1 MKRKQNL
8 CFIITVALC
17 GIIMIV
23 LCQPGVLARIRDLQ
37 QSVLLSAMEGQSDP
51 ANPEDTTNPAN
62 PEDPTNPANPEEPS
76 QPANPEDI
84 TLEIFDGDS
93 MDVYVSTGKKT
104 FFRFVAPRSGNFV
117 LYSTGDDDTCG
128 YLYASDARTELAWND
143 DYNGF
148 NFYLE
153 YDFTE
158 GETYFFAVEFYGG
171 WNSGTISVTLE
182 HEHLWDSRVITEA
195 TCSAPG
201 EMEDVCLICGR
212 TERYSYYVEH
222 AWDEGEVLQE
232 ATCTLQRIVKYT
244 CTVCGEAFY
253 EFGDALGHRWS
264 ECELVRAESCEE
276 EGQVRL
282 TCAICGETLTQ
293 SIPKKMHT
301 DADGDG
307 VCEACSG
314 TYSIVSSGQC
324 GDNAFWTLDAYGRL
338 VITGE
343 GMIWDSVDHTPFLG
357 LTASEVRSVVIEP
370 GITGI
375 GYWAFGWFSSVTEIV
390 LPPTITTVSLSGCT
404 SLREITIPETATY
417 IYIEDCA
424 IERIHFTGTL
434 EQWHRI
440 HYYDYQYD
448 ISPNVDCNA
457 VSPYHF
463 HTPDGG
469 FITKEPSC
477 TEYGTVLYTCTV
489 CGNTDEEALPPRH
502 TDKNADGVCDL
513 CGADVYA
520 VTDTGKCGPS
530 LTYTLYENGL
540 LEICGTGVMYDY
552 MWDSSTWNNS
562 TSVFDHD
569 TRIRRVVIQNGATRI
584 GDYAFCYCTELQEIS
599 IPESVTGIGMNA
611 FMYCGSIEEI
621 TVPGS
626 VEAIDSYAFEHC
638 SYLKTVH
645 LNSGLQTIGDYAFY
659 DCQKLANIDFP
670 NSLSYIGSDIFLENN
685 LIKSVVLGE
694 NTTYVDY
701 DAFRDSIAAIYIYS
715 VDCELCVTS
724 IAPGTVIYG
733 YAGST
738 AEAYAEENGNPF
750 FLLESREVTGIEIV
764 SLPDRLEQP
773 NGAEPDYTGLT
784 IRAFY
789 ADGTNALLTDSFA
802 VYRDRSTVT
811 VLYYGFTAQ
820 FEIAFVPV
828 QIFEDEDLYLTLRAS
843 DTYGNNFFVKFVPEK
858 NAVYHITNMSSGNYI
873 GFRCT
878 LRLMDETRSET
889 YQSGNAKLTYPLTAG
904 KTYYIRVN
912 TYNSDMIRYLFTV
925 THEHNWAYTYTVREA
940 TCARAG
946 ITESVCSLCGA
957 KTRQSF
963 ARTVHVDGDGDGL
976 CDLCGGAYAYAVE
989 SGVCGD
995 NANWTL
1001 YSDGTLDICGSG
1013 YVWDQMDHWGFW
1025 PTSETPAVTVVAE
1038 PEITRIGY
1046 LALNTL
1052 PMRTLYLSDTVTFFD
1067 MDEFYAGN
1075 LTDIYY
1081 AGSEA
1086 QWAEIDF
1093 GYMAPSGP
1101 DESITVHY
1109 NCDPAPCEHKWDAG
1123 EQTQAPDCEH
1133 FGIVT
1138 YTCEVCGEKKA
1149 EASVP
1154 ALGHD
1159 YIEHEAKAATC
1170 TEPGWN
1176 AYRTCSRCDY
1186 SDYQEIPPTHTDA
1199 DNDGF
1204 CDFCGTHATHKDAN
1218 GDDICDQCGSALD
1231 PRYCKIGENVYYR
1244 IVDGVLWIAGEGAIS
1259 DEWRNYEYGESP
1271 LWSYYYS
1278 VIRIG
1283 RDITYIPNGE
1293 FMRNT
1298 EYTEITVEEGNP
1310 VYHSENNCLIETA
1323 SCTLLIGCENSVIPA
1338 GGSVK
1343 YISGDAFYGSKIQ
1356 TVDIPQGVERIA
1368 DYAFSYCNMLS
1379 SVTVSASVTE
1389 IGNNAFFNCS
1399 NLETITVAEE
1409 NPVYHSQNN
1418 CLIETASGTLLLYCK
1433 NAVIPADG
1441 SVTRIGAGAFGPV
1454 AGTEVDITIPAA
1466 VESIASGAFSYGYY
1480 MNITLR
1486 VLNRDA
1492 EIEENAIPAQAVIY
1506 GYEGSTAEAYALS
1519 HGNTFIVIHEHIWDE
1534 GEVTVS
1540 PTCEEN
1546 GTKLYTC
1553 TECGETYTEELPA
1566 LGHDYIEHE
1575 AKAATCTEIGW
1586 NAYRTC
1592 SRCDYS
1598 DYLEIPPAHT
1608 DADSDGICDIC
1619 GVEMIVSSG
1628 KCGPDLTYTLY
1639 ENGLLVISGTGDMYN
1654 YEDGLDVFSSA
1665 PWGKDIK
1672 SVTIQ
1677 HGATSIGTDAFY
1689 GCKQLTSIVI
1699 PESITSIG
1707 ARAFFECS
1715 SLTAIEIPENV
1726 TSIGG
1731 CAFEDCGNLVSVELP
1746 QGLTQIN
1753 ERTFSGCSG
1762 LTSITIPDGVTSIG
1776 EYAFRSCINLQS
1788 ITIPDSVTDI
1798 GMFAFAACISLT
1810 SVRIP
1815 DTVSTLSASVFLGC
1829 QNLEEVF
1836 LPESLS
1842 TVEVLAFFGCPNLKD
1857 VYYPGSEKDWNK
1869 VTIKSF
1875 NGDLLNANIHY
1886 MKCEHVWNEGSV
1898 TVSADCENS
1907 GIKTYTC
1914 TVCGETYTEEIPA
1927 LGHDYVDHG
1936 GQAATCLADG
1946 WKPYQTCSRCDYTS
1960 YEKIDALGHD
1970 YGEWTQT
1977 TNPTCTEAGVE
1988 TRYCSRCDA
1997 TETRPVEERGHDYI
2011 GVVTEPTCTEDGY
2024 TTYTCS
2030 RCGDSYTADE
2040 TDALGHDYVDHD
2052 GQSAT
2057 CLDDG
2062 WKPYQTCSRCDYTS
2076 YEKIDALGHD
2086 YVDHDGQA
2094 ATCLAEG
2101 WKPYQTCTRC
2111 DYTSYEKIDA
2121 LGHDLIPH
2129 EAKEAT
2135 CTDVGWKAYDT
2146 CSRCDYTTYVEIPA
2160 LTHNWGEWENNT
2172 ATCIAGGTEMRECS
2186 RCHETES
2193 RNTAA
2198 LGHDY
2203 ADHEGQAATCLADGW
2218 KPYQTC
2224 TRCDYTSYE
2233 KIDALGHDYADHEGQ
2248 AATCLADGWKPYQT
2262 CTRCDYT
2269 SYEKIN
2275 ALGHDYVDHGGQTAT
2290 CTEIGWKAYKT
2301 CSRCD
2306 YTTCEE
2312 ISALGH
2318 DYVEH
2323 TAKAATCTEIGWDT
2337 YQTCSRCDYTTY
2349 KEIAALG
2356 HNYVNH
2362 DGQAATC
2369 IAEGWKPY
2377 QTCTRCD
2384 YTSYEEIAVLG
2395 HDYVDHD
2402 AKAATCTGIGWKAY
2416 KTCSRCD
2423 YTSYEELPALGHD
2436 YGDWL
2441 QTQAPS
2447 CTEKGEEKRTCSR
2460 CDAAETRTVDA
2471 LTHRFT
2477 VLRSDAASHWYEC
2490 ANGCGICTEK
2500 EPHSFGAWITD
2511 VEATAE
2517 REGTAHRI
2525 CADCQYTE
2533 TKTLPKEIETY
2544 LFGDVDRDG
2553 LITAADARSALR
2565 KAVGLELYEA
2575 GSYEFFMCDVDFD
2588 GTVTAADARLI
2599 LRAAVNLEDPNTWLE
2614 KYRAMAG
2621 ETMRELSLSV
2631 GDADRS
2637 AGIEP
2642 ADDPLA
2648 LRISPALPQDG
2659 AQTMDEVYKPAT
2671 DVNAD
2676 CEVRKH

>member
-23 LCQPGVLARIRDLQ
+23 LCQPGFSARIRELQ
-37 QSVLLSAMEGQSDP
+37 QTALLRAAEERSYA
-51 ANPEDTTNPAN
+51 AAPEDPTSPAN
-62 PEDPTNPANPEEPS
+62 PEDPTAPANPEDPTAPANPEDPS
-76 QPANPEDI
+76 HPANPEDI

-93 MDVYVSTGKKT
+93 MDVYVSAGKKT

-128 YLYASDARTELAWND
+128 YLYASDARTELAWDD
-143 DYNGF
+143 DYYDC
-148 NFYLE
+148 NFRLE
-153 YDFTE
+153 YDFTG
-158 GETYFFAVEFYGG
+158 GESYFFAVEFYGG

-182 HEHLWDSRVITEA
+182 HEHVWESRVITEA

-212 TERYSYYVEH
+212 TERYSYYVDH

-232 ATCTLQRIVKYT
+232 ASCTLQRIVKFT

-264 ECELVRAESCEE
+264 ECELVCAESCEE

-314 TYSIVSSGQC
+314 TYIIVSSGQC

-375 GYWAFGWFSSVTEIV
+375 GYWAFGWFSSMTEIV
-390 LPPTITTVSLSGCT
+390 LPSTITTVSLSGCT

-469 FITKEPSC
+469 VVTKEPSCAEYGTVLYTCTVCGEAFYEYDNALGHSWDDGVVTKEPSC

-513 CGADVYA
+513 CGAEVYA

-540 LEICGTGVMYDY
+540 LEIRGTGEMYDY
-552 MWDSSTWNNS
+552 NPNPGEGGPWGDSVYSVEFCAGIKSIGSSAFYGCCELKNVVIPEGVMRIGSSAFSGCSSLHSVSLPDTLKQIDSWAFYGCGNLLSVTFPIGLLHIESYAFYGSGLNDVYFGVTREHWMAEGYAGDYALWYAEQHFAHPVSSGVCGDSLTWTLCDNGLLIIDGEGTMYGYEPGEAPWGDRVSYAMIPSDIDAIAEYVLSDCNDLTDVYLDMTREQWLAKDIPDCVFPDSAELHFVECIGSGVCGNHLTWTEYSNGHLVIEGTGPMYDYDPMAGPSTPWDAYVRSVEIRPGASYIGNNAFFDIDS
-562 TSVFDHD
+562 LVSVSLPDSVSAFGLQLFHGCRNLTSV
-569 TRIRRVVIQNGATRI
+569 RIPEGVACLPHGVFWDCCSLTEILIPDSVTDF
-584 GDYAFCYCTELQEIS
+584 GDYAFCDCIGLTSLRIPAGIDHIGYMALSGCSGLESITVAEGNEVYNSVENCVINKAEKTLVAGCKNSVIPADGSVTRIGENAFNDQTEL
-599 IPESVTGIGMNA
+599 TGIVIPHGVTDIEDNA
-611 FMYCGSIEEI
+611 FYGCSSLCSVEIPVTVTNIGYAAFFACNDLTDVYYAGTEEAWENVNIASGNDSLWNAEIHFGTEPGPGQCDHVWDEGIVIEVATCTKTGSIE
-621 TVPGS
+621 
-626 VEAIDSYAFEHC
+626 
-638 SYLKTVH
+638 
-645 LNSGLQTIGDYAFY
+645 
-659 DCQKLANIDFP
+659 
-670 NSLSYIGSDIFLENN
+670 
-685 LIKSVVLGE
+685 
-694 NTTYVDY
+694 
-701 DAFRDSIAAIYIYS
+701 
-715 VDCELCVTS
+715 
-724 IAPGTVIYG
+724 
-733 YAGST
+733 
-738 AEAYAEENGNPF
+738 
-750 FLLESREVTGIEIV
+750 
-764 SLPDRLEQP
+764 
-773 NGAEPDYTGLT
+773 YTC
-784 IRAFY
+784 I
-789 ADGTNALLTDSFA
+789 
-802 VYRDRSTVT
+802 
-811 VLYYGFTAQ
+811 
-820 FEIAFVPV
+820 
-828 QIFEDEDLYLTLRAS
+828 
-843 DTYGNNFFVKFVPEK
+843 
-858 NAVYHITNMSSGNYI
+858 
-873 GFRCT
+873 
-878 LRLMDETRSET
+878 
-889 YQSGNAKLTYPLTAG
+889 
-904 KTYYIRVN
+904 
-912 TYNSDMIRYLFTV
+912 
-925 THEHNWAYTYTVREA
+925 
-940 TCARAG
+940 
-946 ITESVCSLCGA
+946 LCGA
-957 KTRQSF
+957 KKYSVIYQD
-963 ARTVHVDGDGDGL
+963 HVDEDEDYI
-976 CDLCGGAYAYAVE
+976 CDLCGKRLYDFKLGEHVYAKLE
-989 SGVCGD
+989 
-995 NANWTL
+995 
-1001 YSDGTLDICGSG
+1001 
-1013 YVWDQMDHWGFW
+1013 
-1025 PTSETPAVTVVAE
+1025 
-1038 PEITRIGY
+1038 
-1046 LALNTL
+1046 
-1052 PMRTLYLSDTVTFFD
+1052 DTV
-1067 MDEFYAGN
+1067 
-1075 LTDIYY
+1075 LTI
-1081 AGSEA
+1081 
-1086 QWAEIDF
+1086 F
-1093 GYMAPSGP
+1093 GYGP
-1101 DESITVHY
+1101 IDDSWK
-1109 NCDPAPCEHKWDAG
+1109 N
-1123 EQTQAPDCEH
+1123 
-1133 FGIVT
+1133 
-1138 YTCEVCGEKKA
+1138 
-1149 EASVP
+1149 
-1154 ALGHD
+1154 
-1159 YIEHEAKAATC
+1159 IEM
-1170 TEPGWN
+1170 
-1176 AYRTCSRCDY
+1176 
-1186 SDYQEIPPTHTDA
+1186 
-1199 DNDGF
+1199 
-1204 CDFCGTHATHKDAN
+1204 
-1218 GDDICDQCGSALD
+1218 
-1231 PRYCKIGENVYYR
+1231 
-1244 IVDGVLWIAGEGAIS
+1244 
-1259 DEWRNYEYGESP
+1259 GESP

-1323 SCTLLIGCENSVIPA
+1323 SCTLLIGCKNSVIPA
-1338 GGSVK
+1338 DGSVK
-1343 YISGDAFYGSKIQ
+1343 YISGDAFYGSEIQ
-1356 TVDIPQGVERIA
+1356 TVDIPQGVERIEN
-1368 DYAFSYCNMLS
+1368 YAFSYCNMLS
-1379 SVTVSASVTE
+1379 SVTISASVTE
-1389 IGNNAFFNCS
+1389 IGNNAFCSCS
-1399 NLETITVAEE
+1399 NLETVTVAEG

-1418 CLIETASGTLLLYCK
+1418 CLIETASGTLLLYCN

-1441 SVTRIGAGAFGPV
+1441 SVTRIGAGAFDPV
-1454 AGTEVDITIPAA
+1454 AGTDVDITLPAA
-1466 VESIASGAFSYGYY
+1466 VESIASGAFSGYY
-1480 MNITLR
+1480 VNITLR

-1492 EIEENAIPAQAVIY
+1492 EIEENAIPARAVIY

-1566 LGHDYIEHE
+1566 LGHDYVDHEGQAATCLVEGWKPYQTCSRCDYTSYEKIDALGHDYVEHT

-1586 NAYRTC
+1586 DAYQTC
-1592 SRCDYS
+1592 SRCNYTT
-1598 DYLEIPPAHT
+1598 YKEIA
-1608 DADSDGICDIC
+1608 
-1619 GVEMIVSSG
+1619 
-1628 KCGPDLTYTLY
+1628 
-1639 ENGLLVISGTGDMYN
+1639 
-1654 YEDGLDVFSSA
+1654 
-1665 PWGKDIK
+1665 
-1672 SVTIQ
+1672 
-1677 HGATSIGTDAFY
+1677 
-1689 GCKQLTSIVI
+1689 
-1699 PESITSIG
+1699 
-1707 ARAFFECS
+1707 
-1715 SLTAIEIPENV
+1715 
-1726 TSIGG
+1726 
-1731 CAFEDCGNLVSVELP
+1731 
-1746 QGLTQIN
+1746 
-1753 ERTFSGCSG
+1753 
-1762 LTSITIPDGVTSIG
+1762 
-1776 EYAFRSCINLQS
+1776 
-1788 ITIPDSVTDI
+1788 
-1798 GMFAFAACISLT
+1798 
-1810 SVRIP
+1810 
-1815 DTVSTLSASVFLGC
+1815 
-1829 QNLEEVF
+1829 
-1836 LPESLS
+1836 
-1842 TVEVLAFFGCPNLKD
+1842 
-1857 VYYPGSEKDWNK
+1857 
-1869 VTIKSF
+1869 
-1875 NGDLLNANIHY
+1875 
-1886 MKCEHVWNEGSV
+1886 
-1898 TVSADCENS
+1898 
-1907 GIKTYTC
+1907 
-1914 TVCGETYTEEIPA
+1914 A
-1927 LGHDYVDHG
+1927 LGHDYVEHE

-2040 TDALGHDYVDHD
+2040 TDALGHDYVNHD

-2057 CLDDG
+2057 CLEDGWKPYQTCTRCDYTSYEKIDALGHDYVDHGGQTATCTEIGWKAYQTCTRCDFTNYEKIDALGHDYVNHEGQAATCLTDGWKSYQTCTRCDYTSYEKIDALGHDYVNHDEQSATCLEDG

-2086 YVDHDGQA
+2086 YANHDGQS
-2094 ATCLAEG
+2094 ATCLEDG

-2111 DYTSYEKIDA
+2111 DYTNYEKIDA
-2121 LGHDLIPH
+2121 LGHD
-2129 EAKEAT
+2129 
-2135 CTDVGWKAYDT
+2135 Y
-2146 CSRCDYTTYVEIPA
+2146 
-2160 LTHNWGEWENNT
+2160 
-2172 ATCIAGGTEMRECS
+2172 AG
-2186 RCHETES
+2186 
-2193 RNTAA
+2193 
-2198 LGHDY
+2198 
-2203 ADHEGQAATCLADGW
+2203 HEGQAATCLADGW

-2233 KIDALGHDYADHEGQ
+2233 KIDALGHDY
-2248 AATCLADGWKPYQT
+2248 
-2262 CTRCDYT
+2262 
-2269 SYEKIN
+2269 
-2275 ALGHDYVDHGGQTAT
+2275 VDHDGQT
-2290 CTEIGWKAYKT
+2290 
-2301 CSRCD
+2301 
-2306 YTTCEE
+2306 
-2312 ISALGH
+2312 
-2318 DYVEH
+2318 
-2323 TAKAATCTEIGWDT
+2323 ATCTEIGWDT

-2384 YTSYEEIAVLG
+2384 YTSYEKIAVLG

-2402 AKAATCTGIGWKAY
+2402 AKAATCTEIGWKAY
-2416 KTCSRCD
+2416 KTCSRCN
-2423 YTSYEELPALGHD
+2423 YTTYEEIPALGHD
-2436 YGDWL
+2436 YGEWT

-2544 LFGDVDRDG
+2544 LFGDVDHDG

-2642 ADDPLA
+2642 ADAPLA
-2648 LRISPALPQDG
+2648 LRISLGLLQDG
-2659 AQTMDEVYKPAT
+2659 TQTMDEVNKLAA
-2671 DVNAD
+2671 DVD
-2676 CEVRKH
+2676 VDGEVNPGDARLILRKSLGLDVASEGWNDV